1 MKCVCLIFPVAP
13 GTFLGQKP
21 KNKTVQEAE
30 IKNVNKIGDCQY
42 KSTAKPTDI
51 GNLQSR

>member
-1 MKCVCLIFPVAP
+1 MCVFDISCSPWNLP
-13 GTFLGQKP
+13 GQKP